1 MPDELLQRLRCFHD
15 DTFPGVQDRFQNL
28 VREGQHSTLLLIGC
42 SDSRLVP

>member
-1 MPDELLQRLRCFHD
+1 MPDEQLQRLQRFHD